1 MIYTEGL
8 PNLAQEIAKW
18 HLTSVEAV
26 PSSKFWKS
34 ENGRTEWTTV
44 MKLCIDIDIDK
55 M

>member
-8 PNLAQEIAKW
+8 LNLAQEIAKW

-26 PSSKFWKS
+26 PRSKFWKS
-34 ENGRTEWTTV
+34 ENGRIGWTFV
-44 MKLCIDIDIDK
+44 VKLCIDIDIDK